1 MVRRWRQRVRLQ
13 RRRLRRLRDG
23 CVVVDFVLA
32 RLPLVSFWVHL
43 VCFWL
48 IALLELHRLFIS
60 RVVAAG
66 T

>member
-1 MVRRWRQRVRLQ
+1 MRLQ

-23 CVVVDFVLA
+23 CVVVDFVFA
-32 RLPLVSFWVHL
+32 RLRLVSFWVRL
-43 VCFWL
+43 GCFWL
-48 IALLELHRLFIS
+48 IALLEFDRSFIS